1 MREYLH
7 ETVPL
12 RDMEVQ
18 DRLLEKLS
26 PAMQAEISYLV
37 NSKWVEQ
44 VWYLSMSSIVMQHE
58 LRIELSA
65 SLHPFVFPPG
75 EFCPSG
81 FMYIVQRGSALW
93 AGKMYYP
100 ASSATDMQ
108 RSVWGDDVVLDPSLQ
123 LTFPA
128 LAATYLQV
136 LTVNGATIVSVISK
150 FPEADE
156 EFKKLKHRWA
166 VRRSFVQE
174 VRVQLLSSMLC
185 WRALSMLHV
194 SSARLR

>member
-1 MREYLH
+1 
-7 ETVPL
+7 
-12 RDMEVQ
+12 ME
-18 DRLLEKLS
+18 
-26 PAMQAEISYLV
+26 
-37 NSKWVEQ
+37 
-44 VWYLSMSSIVMQHE
+44 HE

-100 ASSATDMQ
+100 ASSERGW
-108 RSVWGDDVVLDPSLQ
+108 RSVWGDDVVLDPNIQ

-136 LTVNGATIVSVISK
+136 LTVDGKTIVDVISK
-150 FPEADE
+150 FPDAAV
-156 EFKKLKHRWA
+156 EFNRIKHRWA

-174 VRVQLLSSMLC
+174 VRAQLLQSAPYSVTLRAAAECAACFAPPRLCRYSSSCCDVHL
-185 WRALSMLHV
+185 LP
-194 SSARLR
+194 